1 MVDCTPSW
9 LTGRVAIDLI
19 MVGIKLLAIPICYM
33 YILHGKSVLLTL
45 GDSLKVWAL
54 PS

>member
-19 MVGIKLLAIPICYM
+19 MVGIKLLYVYICYM
-33 YILHGKSVLLTL
+33 CILHGKPALLTL